1 VLTHIATN
9 DSVPSTFPI
18 GLEVISNSLPW
29 SGSMSRVL
37 QTVTLES
44 GIKLRTEVVN
54 IDVKF
59 TLNTSDG
66 LRKVAFELKKETSDD
81 GSVTWTITFQLF
93 ERAKKTDDFGDPL
106 VDLEV
111 DIQSSLN
118 SKAETMANNGMTTK
132 QAAYAIGPAADTAK
146 DAEAGE
152 IPEDKAKTAVQNTLK
167 K

>member
-1 VLTHIATN
+1 MPRL
-9 DSVPSTFPI
+9 
-18 GLEVISNSLPW
+18 
-29 SGSMSRVL
+29 L
-37 QTVTLES
+37 QTVTFES
-44 GIKLRTEVVN
+44 GIKLKTEVVN

-59 TLNTSDG
+59 TLNTPDG
-66 LRKVAFELKKETSDD
+66 LRKVTFELKKETADD
-81 GSVTWTITFQLF
+81 GTVTWTITFQLY

-111 DIQSSLN
+111 DIQSTLT

-146 DAEAGE
+146 DAQAGDV
-152 IPEDKAKTAVQNTLK
+152 PEDKAKTAVQNTLK